1 MSWCTCDY
9 ISIMSFSRII
19 MTCQYLW
26 HNSIEEVK
34 LKHRIGDIRALEFVD
49 ESIQQNDIT
58 LNKL

>member
-1 MSWCTCDY
+1 
-9 ISIMSFSRII
+9 
-19 MTCQYLW
+19 
-26 HNSIEEVK
+26 